1 MVDSPRTARIPERP
15 ASHHIQMFCCAIV
28 FTLFPFYALAI
39 DESLSERRQLCDLSA
54 LENAVD
60 HYLQIASEGGWPH
73 IPSGPALKEGDRNV
87 RVSLLKKRLIASGD
101 LEPSELPE
109 QPDAVNGMLKEAVP
123 GSQTRRDP
131 IVNGLASNQNERL
144 PLPKQ
149 SLPTR
154 TDLAE
159 PANQNDVFDGMLKEA
174 VQRFQTRHGL
184 TDNGIVGVETIKE
197 LNVTTSDRIKQLAST
212 IEYCKKM
219 PPLQE
224 NRYIL
229 INITDFTL
237 NLIEDGK
244 PVLNMP
250 VIVGKTTNQTPEF
263 NGLIT
268 NVIIN
273 PAWSVPYSIA
283 SKELLPKLKKNPGY
297 LSRSRMQVYRSNQ
310 RIDPSA
316 INWASYSTKNFPLLL
331 RQDPGPGNSLGRIK
345 FMFTN
350 PHDIYLHDTP
360 TKKLFQKFPR
370 AFSHG
375 CIRVQAPVDLA
386 VYLMQDTPMGSE
398 EAIKSAISKG
408 KTRSLTLPSPI
419 PINIVY
425 VTAWVDSEGIVQ
437 FRPNIYN
444 RKLSDAGEI
453 VTKNNAAAKTT
464 DTAKT
469 DHKKEAAELAEAHP
483 PTEAAVKTTPPA
495 KITSVATASGQSKAL
510 IKTTEATT
518 AAVQPAAPIKAPAA
532 APAPAHTK
540 TLIKTPAEAKTAV
553 QTAHT
558 PKAPAAALPVIQAKP
573 VAQTPVAAKSA
584 VHATASPKAPAAAP
598 PVVQAKPVAKTPMSE
613 KSAVQTTA
621 PAKAPAAAPPV
632 IQAKPVAQT
641 PAAAKSSVQTTAP
654 VKTPVAT
661 QAAAQAVTL
670 ARTSPVSPAP
680 AQKVKVIGNRDSKRY
695 HLPGMK
701 YYNAVEAYHRVE
713 FDSEADAIKAGYY
726 KARR

>member
-1 MVDSPRTARIPERP
+1 LVDSPRTARIPELP

-73 IPSGPALKEGDRNV
+73 IPSGPALNEGDRNV

-101 LEPSELPE
+101 LELSEPPE
-109 QPDAVNGMLKEAVP
+109 QPNAVDGMLKEAVP

-131 IVNGLASNQNERL
+131 IVNGLASSQNERL

-159 PANQNDVFDGMLKEA
+159 PANQDDVFDGMLKEA

-184 TDNGIVGVETIKE
+184 TANGIVRVETLKE
-197 LNVTTSDRIKQLAST
+197 LNVTTSERIKQLAST

-283 SKELLPKLKKNPGY
+283 SKELLPKLKRNPGY

-408 KTRSLTLPSPI
+408 KTRSLALPSPI

-453 VTKNNAAAKTT
+453 IAKNNAATKTT
-464 DTAKT
+464 DSSKT
-469 DHKKEAAELAEAHP
+469 DHKKEAAELAETHT
-483 PTEAAVKTTPPA
+483 PTEVAVKTTPLA
-495 KITSVATASGQSKAL
+495 KITSVATAPGQSKAL

-518 AAVQPAAPIKAPAA
+518 AAVQPAAPIKAPAVV
-532 APAPAHTK
+532 PAPAQAKTSIK
-540 TLIKTPAEAKTAV
+540 TLAAAKTDV
-553 QTAHT
+553 QTA
-558 PKAPAAALPVIQAKP
+558 PSVKAPAAVSP
-573 VAQTPVAAKSA
+573 VAQT
-584 VHATASPKAPAAAP
+584 
-598 PVVQAKPVAKTPMSE
+598 KPVAKTPAAA
-613 KSAVQTTA
+613 KSAVQTA
-621 PAKAPAAAPPV
+621 PTPKAPAAAPPV

-641 PAAAKSSVQTTAP
+641 PVAAKTAVQTAPTPKAPAAAPPVVQAKPAAQIQTAVKSAVQTTAP
-654 VKTPVAT
+654 AKILAT
-661 QAAAQAVTL
+661 TQPAAQATALVK
-670 ARTSPVSPAP
+670 TSPVSSAP
-680 AQKVKVIGNRDSKRY
+680 AQKVKVIGNKDSKRY

-701 YYNAVEAYHRVE
+701 FYNAVEAYHRVE

>member
-1 MVDSPRTARIPERP
+1 MVDFPLKTRIPELP
-15 ASHHIQMFCCAIV
+15 ASHHFRMFCCAIV

-39 DESLSERRQLCDLSA
+39 DESLFEKRQLCDLSA
-54 LENAVD
+54 LENAID
-60 HYLQIASEGGWPH
+60 HYLQIASEGGWTQ
-73 IPSGPALKEGDRNV
+73 IPSGPALKEGGRDV

-101 LEPSELPE
+101 LEPSEPPE
-109 QPDAVNGMLKEAVP
+109 QPDAVNGMLKETVP
-123 GSQTRRDP
+123 GSQTRPDP

-159 PANQNDVFDGMLKEA
+159 PSNQDDVFDAMLKEA
-174 VQRFQTRHGL
+174 VQRFQARHGL
-184 TDNGIVGVETIKE
+184 TANGIVGVETLRE
-197 LNVTTSDRIKQLAST
+197 LNVTTSERIKQLAST

-229 INITDFTL
+229 INIADFTL

-244 PVLNMP
+244 PVLKMP

-263 NGLIT
+263 NGIIT
-268 NVIIN
+268 NLIIN

-316 INWASYSTKNFPLLL
+316 INWSSYSEKNFPLLL
-331 RQDPGPGNSLGRIK
+331 RQDPGQGNSLGRIK

-350 PHDIYLHDTP
+350 PYDIYLHDTP

-386 VYLMQDTPMGSE
+386 VYLMQNTPMGSE

-408 KTRSLTLPSPI
+408 KTRSLPLPSPI

-444 RKLSDAGEI
+444 RKLSDAGET
-453 VTKNNAAAKTT
+453 VAKNNAAAKTI

-469 DHKKEAAELAEAHP
+469 DHKKEAAKLAETHK

-495 KITSVATASGQSKAL
+495 KITSVATTPGQSKAL
-510 IKTTEATT
+510 IKATEATT
-518 AAVQPAAPIKAPAA
+518 AAVQQAAPIKAPAA
-532 APAPAHTK
+532 AP
-540 TLIKTPAEAKTAV
+540 
-553 QTAHT
+553 
-558 PKAPAAALPVIQAKP
+558 PAAQAKP
-573 VAQTPVAAKSA
+573 VAKAPVTAKS
-584 VHATASPKAPAAAP
+584 VVQASAAPKAPAAAP
-598 PVVQAKPVAKTPMSE
+598 PVAQPKPVAKTPVPA
-613 KSAVQTTA
+613 KTAVQTAAA
-621 PAKAPAAAPPV
+621 PKAPTAAPPV
-632 IQAKPVAQT
+632 AQPKPVAKAPVAAKSVVQASAAPKAPTAAPPAAQAKPVVKA
-641 PAAAKSSVQTTAP
+641 PVAAKSVVQTT
-654 VKTPVAT
+654 TPAKASVAT
-661 QAAAQAVTL
+661 QTAAQTTTL
-670 ARTSPVSPAP
+670 VKTSLVSPAP
-680 AQKVKVIGNRDSKRY
+680 VQKVKVIGNSDSKRY

-713 FDSEADAIKAGYY
+713 FDSETDAIKAGYY